1 MAEYI
6 YIREVNQTSVH
17 IGRTV
22 NPADRYTLGADQT
35 IEDFKEYLHIFECQ
49 EGKGSEIERDVKNTF
64 KNEIVDNTPKKE
76 QYLWNT
82 QKEKHYLNY
91 LHKHKFIIRKL
102 DDEEVVKY
110 NKNNKDVKFVIK
122 VQKQQTK
129 RNLKELGWN
138 HKDMQLKSQN
148 IARAIQKNNDVS
160 KYTEHDEFFTRYED
174 IEEMINEVKD
184 QFKGKVVFCNCDDP
198 LGEDEMHCSAFA
210 LFFKRNFKKLGLK
223 KLICLHFA
231 GLSDI
236 FNTGETIGMIYN
248 YDGTQIEIKREGDFD
263 GSFSHPKSV
272 KILNEEADIVC
283 TNHPWSLTKQYY
295 DILFKSKKKF
305 LVISNS
311 AITLIPSFFDVVK
324 KQKLKAIKRCENFL
338 LGKNRAPAR
347 ATGAWMTNMDYKR
360 KPYKKLIPLK
370 DIPRKE
376 IEIDDNG
383 ILNIDNG
390 YIPNDYDKEFAISS
404 APIIGGILEQGFEVY
419 GNETYLPKINGKTG
433 WRRLLIKKSSS

>member
-17 IGRTV
+17 IGRT
-22 NPADRYTLGADQT
+22 ADLEQRYRLGADQLE
-35 IEDFKEYLHIFECQ
+35 EDFNDYLCAFECN
-49 EGKGSEIERDVKNTF
+49 EGSGQQIENDIKKEFKKYNIER
-64 KNEIVDNTPKKE
+64 EI
-76 QYLWNT
+76 Y
-82 QKEKHYLNY
+82 NY
-91 LHKHKFIIRKL
+91 STGLLKDYRSFLAKHKDIVREL
-102 DDEEVVKY
+102 SEEEVLKY

-174 IEEMINEVKD
+174 IEEMIEEVKD